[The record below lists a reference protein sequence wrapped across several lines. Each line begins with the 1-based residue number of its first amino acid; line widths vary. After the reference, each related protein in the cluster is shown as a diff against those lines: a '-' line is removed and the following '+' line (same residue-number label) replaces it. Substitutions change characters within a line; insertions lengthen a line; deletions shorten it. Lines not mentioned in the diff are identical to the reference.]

1 MAEEPLLS
9 VIMPVYN
16 ERETLREIVKRVM
29 DSPVEKELVIIDD
42 ASSDGTRELLP
53 ALQAEYGERLRI
65 FLQPSNQGKGTAV
78 RRGIKEAR
86 GRLILIQD
94 ADLEYDP
101 ADYPRLLKP
110 LLRGDADVV
119 YGTRWLGTHR
129 VSTLVHYFGN
139 RFLTLCCNLLYNVVL
154 TDMETCYKVARA
166 DLLKSL
172 DLESTGF
179 EIEPELTA
187 KLLKSG
193 ARVYE
198 VPIYYA
204 GRDQDEGKK
213 ITWLDGFPSL
223 WALIKYRFWPK

>member
-1 MAEEPLLS
+1 
-9 VIMPVYN
+9 
-16 ERETLREIVKRVM
+16 
-29 DSPVEKELVIIDD
+29 
-42 ASSDGTRELLP
+42 
-53 ALQAEYGERLRI
+53 
-65 FLQPSNQGKGTAV
+65 
-78 RRGIKEAR
+78 
-86 GRLILIQD
+86 
-94 ADLEYDP
+94 
-101 ADYPRLLKP
+101 
-110 LLRGDADVV
+110 
-119 YGTRWLGTHR
+119 
-129 VSTLVHYFGN
+129 
-139 RFLTLCCNLLYNVVL
+139 LCCNLLYNVVL